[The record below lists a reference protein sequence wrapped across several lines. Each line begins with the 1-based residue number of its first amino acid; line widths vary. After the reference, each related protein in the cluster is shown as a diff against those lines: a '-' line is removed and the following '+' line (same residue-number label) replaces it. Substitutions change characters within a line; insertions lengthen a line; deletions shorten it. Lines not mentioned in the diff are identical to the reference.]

1 MPHVHPLQFPCR
13 LPPDARGIPCGRN
26 YPRFLRAGRD
36 NTYGTATNIPAKNL
50 QPGRVLDALST
61 LEQHAIYSKLID
73 PSVLDVREQYPMYDP
88 ERIRKYLDDPSKRIP
103 RSLVPSLDI
112 VVTRQSSS
120 SSTGYTFEA
129 ICVKEF
135 EELGKEEIQR
145 RLIREQEFCASLNW
159 SWTLFTRREVDEQQT
174 KSARSVCMMARDAD
188 LMGLKDYALKIAPLI
203 LQKAGKVSLRRLK
216 TLVAKAVEPDQL
228 RADELIAAAI
238 LFGFV
243 KLDLDAPFDND
254 SPIHLT
260 AEA

>member
-1 MPHVHPLQFPCR
+1 MSDVQPLLFPCQ

-36 NTYGTATNIPAKNL
+36 NTSGTATNIPAKSL
-50 QPGRVLDALST
+50 QPGRVLDALSM
-61 LEQHAIYSKLID
+61 LERHAIYSKLID

-88 ERIRKYLDDPSKRIP
+88 ARIRKYLDDPSKRIP

-120 SSTGYTFEA
+120 TSSGYTFEA

-135 EELGKEEIQR
+135 EELGKKEVQR

-159 SWTLFTRREVDEQQT
+159 SWTLFTRREVVEQQT
-174 KSARSVCMMARDAD
+174 NSARSVCMMARDAD
-188 LMGLKDYALKIAPLI
+188 LMSLKDHAQKIAPLI
-203 LQKAGKVSLRRLK
+203 IRQAGKVNLRRLK
-216 TLVAKAVEPDQL
+216 TLVAKAAEPEQL

-243 KLDLDAPFDND
+243 KLDLDAPFNSD
-254 SPIHLT
+254 SPVYLK
-260 AEA
+260 AQA